1 MPNQTTNYGL
11 TKPLASEFY
20 DVEVQNG
27 NMDKI
32 DAQMKT
38 NADGI
43 KDLQDG
49 QKNKADLVDGKV
61 PAEQLPTMDYEAKGT
76 AEQVVNTHDGNK
88 KAHPYLLG
96 QIETCETAAKNAQ
109 DAADAALEAVSKIAF
124 TINAVPTQNGVLTY
138 NGQAQSP
145 SWNSYNPDTLT
156 LGGVTTGTNAGTYT
170 ATFTP
175 KDPYKWTDGTTT
187 AKQVQWTINKATV
200 APPTQSGSLTYTGSA
215 QSPSW
220 NGYDTSKLTLGGT
233 TSGTNAGSYNAT
245 FTPTENYR
253 WSDGT
258 TGAKTVAWTIGKA
271 AGSLSL
277 SKSSLAL
284 TASKMADTF
293 TVTRAG
299 DGTITAQSN
308 NTGVATVNV
317 NGTTVTVNAVGKGN
331 ATITVSVAE
340 GTNYTAPA
348 NKTCSVSVTLPT
360 TTLNDNDWDTISEAS
375 AAGTADDYWA
385 VGDTK
390 SIVINGNVVGFG
402 ITNLTVNVFIL
413 GFNHNASREGSN
425 RIHFQI
431 GKIGATPV
439 ALCDSQYGSSGSS
452 QGFRMNTSNTNNGG
466 WASSYMR
473 NTVLGNGGTPSSP
486 TANSL
491 MAALPSALRA
501 VMKAVTKYT
510 DNVGND
516 TGNVQS
522 NVTSTQDYLFLLAE
536 FEVFGTRNW
545 ANSYEQNYQVQYAY
559 YQAGNSRIAYRHTST
574 ASAVW
579 WWLRSPRYNSNSF
592 LIVGTDGYYSTNRAN
607 DSGGVRP
614 GFAV

>member
-1 MPNQTTNYGL
+1 
-11 TKPLASEFY
+11 
-20 DVEVQNG
+20 
-27 NMDKI
+27 
-32 DAQMKT
+32 
-38 NADGI
+38 
-43 KDLQDG
+43 
-49 QKNKADLVDGKV
+49 
-61 PAEQLPTMDYEAKGT
+61 
-76 AEQVVNTHDGNK
+76 
-88 KAHPYLLG
+88 
-96 QIETCETAAKNAQ
+96 
-109 DAADAALEAVSKIAF
+109 
-124 TINAVPTQNGVLTY
+124 
-138 NGQAQSP
+138 
-145 SWNSYNPDTLT
+145 
-156 LGGVTTGTNAGTYT
+156 
-170 ATFTP
+170 
-175 KDPYKWTDGTTT
+175 
-187 AKQVQWTINKATV
+187 
-200 APPTQSGSLTYTGSA
+200 
-215 QSPSW
+215 
-220 NGYDTSKLTLGGT
+220 
-233 TSGTNAGSYNAT
+233 
-245 FTPTENYR
+245 
-253 WSDGT
+253 
-258 TGAKTVAWTIGKA
+258 
-271 AGSLSL
+271 
-277 SKSSLAL
+277 
-284 TASKMADTF
+284 MADTF

-486 TANSL
+486 TAN
-491 MAALPSALRA
+491 RC
-501 VMKAVTKYT
+501 
-510 DNVGND
+510 
-516 TGNVQS
+516 S
-522 NVTSTQDYLFLLAE
+522 NPTAS
-536 FEVFGTRNW
+536 GTR
-545 ANSYEQNYQVQYAY
+545 
-559 YQAGNSRIAYRHTST
+559 
-574 ASAVW
+574 
-579 WWLRSPRYNSNSF
+579 P
-592 LIVGTDGYYSTNRAN
+592 
-607 DSGGVRP
+607 
-614 GFAV
+614 

>member
-1 MPNQTTNYGL
+1 MAEYTTNYDL
-11 TKPLASEFY
+11 VKPAQEDFY
-20 DVEVQNG
+20 NVDDQNR

-32 DAQMKT
+32 DAALK
-38 NADGI
+38 AHDDALSG
-43 KDLQDG
+43 
-49 QKNKADLVDGKV
+49 KADLGEDGKV
-61 PAEQLPTMDYEAKGT
+61 KPEQLPDSTFDPTQDIEDAIN
-76 AEQVVNTHDGNK
+76 EHNTSDSAHADIREDVAAAL
-88 KAHPYLLG
+88 KAS
-96 QIETCETAAKNAQ
+96 QNAQ
-109 DAADAALEAVSKIAF
+109 DAADAALEAVSGF
-124 TINAVPTQNGVLTY
+124 VYTIDVVPTQNGTLTY
-138 NGQAQSP
+138 NGQSQTP

-299 DGTITAQSN
+299 DGAITAQSN

-579 WWLRSPRYNSNSF
+579 WWLRSPRYTGTYTF
-592 LIVGTDGYYSTNRAN
+592 LVVYTGGGYSGTNAYY
-607 DSGGVRP
+607 SGGVRP